1 MSFEN
6 NFHFIGGKEV
16 ISRLLKA
23 YGFSNRRLLAE
34 HLEMPHSTFG
44 TWASRGFFPA
54 ELVIRGALETGARLE
69 YLALGKEPVFNDES
83 DLKSFEC
90 IKLDGG
96 KLIEMPPTSF
106 TLPHLPPDTD
116 PDKTL
121 CVIDGDRTFFV
132 AVEFGDLID
141 GEYLVVVENSAWIRQ
156 LTLMPGKQ
164 VHIAG
169 GNFDFDTA
177 VENIKVLGKVIL
189 KMERV

>member
-1 MSFEN
+1 MKNFE
-6 NFHFIGGKEV
+6 GGIPAV
-16 ISRLLKA
+16 ARVQKA
-23 YGFSNRRLLAE
+23 YGFAKRKDLAE
-34 HLEMPHSTFG
+34 YLGISPSTFS
-44 TWASRGFFPA
+44 TWGSRGFFPA
-54 ELVIRGALETGARLE
+54 DLAMRCAIETGARLE
-69 YLALGKEPVFNDES
+69 YLAYGEEPIFNDES
-83 DLKSFEC
+83 DLKIFER

-164 VHIAG
+164 VHVAG

>member
-1 MSFEN
+1 M
-6 NFHFIGGKEV
+6 IKDLQGGKPIV
-16 ISRLLKA
+16 DRLQKA
-23 YGFSNRRLLAE
+23 YGFSRRKDLGEYLNIS
-34 HLEMPHSTFG
+34 PNTFST
-44 TWASRGFFPA
+44 WVKRDYFPGDIVA
-54 ELVIRGALETGARLE
+54 RCVLETGARLE
-69 YLALGKEPVFNDES
+69 YLAYGDEPIFNDES
-83 DLKSFEC
+83 DLKMFER

-164 VHIAG
+164 VHVAG

-189 KMERV
+189 KMERVWWN

>member
-1 MSFEN
+1 MKEFK
-6 NFHFIGGKEV
+6 GGKEV
-16 ISRLLKA
+16 ISRIMKA
-23 YGFSNRRLLAE
+23 YGITNRKMLSE
-34 HLEMPHSTFG
+34 IVGIPYDTFG
-44 TWASRGFFPA
+44 TWAKRGFFPA
-54 ELVIRGALETGARLE
+54 DLIINCALETGARLE
-69 YLALGKEPVFNDES
+69 YLAEGQEPVFIPDG
-83 DLKSFEC
+83 DLKFFQR
-90 IKLDGG
+90 IKLDSG

-106 TLPHLPPDTD
+106 TLPHLPPDAD

-132 AVEFGDLID
+132 AIEFGDLID

-164 VHIAG
+164 VHVAG

-177 VENIKVLGKVIL
+177 VENIKILGKVIL